1 MNVRHGWSVLEV
13 VSDVNPRVTSK
24 CMCMLP
30 DVMWKSAHGVLIV
43 QAHAGACVQCEHTS
57 MA

>member
-1 MNVRHGWSVLEV
+1 MRHGWSVLEV